1 MKQMTLIIL
10 QTWII
15 ALEYLQNH
23 NIYIAFA

>member
-1 MKQMTLIIL
+1 MKKMTLIIL
-10 QTWII
+10 QIQII